1 MITFSFSEW
10 YIKYLQ
16 IHKIEIVILS
26 NILLNDN
33 LNIHVM
39 GEFSQVSGFIFWVF
53 K

>member
-10 YIKYLQ
+10 YLKYLQ
-16 IHKIEIVILS
+16 IHKIEIVIFS

-33 LNIHVM
+33 LNIHVIRV
-39 GEFSQVSGFIFWVF
+39 FSQVSGFIFYMF